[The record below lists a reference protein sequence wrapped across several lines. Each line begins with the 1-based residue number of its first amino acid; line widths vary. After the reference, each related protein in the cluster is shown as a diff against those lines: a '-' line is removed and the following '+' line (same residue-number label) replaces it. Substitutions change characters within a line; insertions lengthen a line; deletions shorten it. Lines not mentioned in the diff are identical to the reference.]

1 MMDEIKKLTSKNF
14 FKTLLTLPDTIKLIF
29 QLERKYATYLMCL
42 NIVTAL
48 IPLLNLI
55 VYQNLINSIFS
66 RGMQLV
72 YNIIYFLILQ
82 IFTVILSQLENYING
97 KFNMWLSYNINLK
110 LIKKQP
116 P

>member
-1 MMDEIKKLTSKNF
+1 
-14 FKTLLTLPDTIKLIF
+14 
-29 QLERKYATYLMCL
+29 
-42 NIVTAL
+42 
-48 IPLLNLI
+48 
-55 VYQNLINSIFS
+55 
-66 RGMQLV
+66 MQLV